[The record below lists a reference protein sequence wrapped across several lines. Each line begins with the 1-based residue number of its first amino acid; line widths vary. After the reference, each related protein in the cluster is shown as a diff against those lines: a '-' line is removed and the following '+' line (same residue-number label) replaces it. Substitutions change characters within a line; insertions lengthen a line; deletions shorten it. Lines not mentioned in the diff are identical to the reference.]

1 MGESRNTKFIENNNG
16 HNFEI
21 VLLIILFIYNGI
33 NFIRLEGNTLPIPAT
48 LFNLIIIL
56 ALVVL
61 LLNKKIY
68 LQKKIKF

>member
-1 MGESRNTKFIENNNG
+1 M
-16 HNFEI
+16 I

-61 LLNKKIY
+61 LLNKKNI
-68 LQKKIKF
+68 LAKKNKILTIN